1 MGSTTLTH
9 PKAKKHTLLNTPHVS
24 LPPPAPSTIRDNHFT
39 LLASNNCAHSPFRLL
54 SALSNSA
61 HPLPQAESSLLI
73 SPTMLRSEERFFESL
88 CLSAFMFSPLFPSSQ
103 LKRSPSPGPP
113 REVTAPPTHSKSRI
127 QKEGS
132 TYSLVYFTS
141 STHMLLNQFFH
152 LLPFPITA
160 VNWHSELFPAFLWD
174 FPTLLPPL

>member
-9 PKAKKHTLLNTPHVS
+9 PKAKKHTPLNTPHVP
-24 LPPPAPSTIRDNHFT
+24 LPPPALSGPIIFLSQLPIT
-39 LLASNNCAHSPFRLL
+39 AHSSFRLL

-61 HPLPQAESSLLI
+61 HPLPRAETSLLI
-73 SPTMLRSEERFFESL
+73 SSTMLKSEERFFESL

-103 LKRSPSPGPP
+103 LKHPPSPGPP

-160 VNWHSELFPAFLWD
+160 VN
-174 FPTLLPPL
+174 